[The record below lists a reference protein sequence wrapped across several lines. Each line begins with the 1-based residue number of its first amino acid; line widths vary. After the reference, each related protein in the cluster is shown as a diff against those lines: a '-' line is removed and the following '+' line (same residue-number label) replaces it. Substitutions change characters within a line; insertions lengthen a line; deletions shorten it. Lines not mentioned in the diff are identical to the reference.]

1 MASKTSAWKEVFSL
15 SGWAIY
21 FRQSTALFA
30 FSLALVY
37 MTVLSFGAL
46 MTAYLNA
53 EGMTEAELS
62 VFRGLGAIGGV
73 SATFLFPILHTF
85 VGEFIHPFF
94 GTSCTRSTH
103 SGIRLL

>member
-1 MASKTSAWKEVFSL
+1 MASKVSAWKEVFSL

-21 FRQSTALFA
+21 FQQSTALFA

-62 VFRGLGAIGGV
+62 VFRGLGAIAGV
-73 SATFLFPILHTF
+73 SATFLFPVMHRL
-85 VGEFIHPFF
+85 VGEYVHLFF
-94 GTSCTRSTH
+94 STCITRSMH
-103 SGIRLL
+103 VGIRL